1 MGKEELGEFPV
12 IESEEG
18 SVGIVETK
26 FFTFAHPPCL
36 FDFEGGEKLGPL
48 TLAYETYGT
57 LNEEKDN
64 AILIEH
70 ALTGSAHVAGR
81 HHPDDKYPGWWDIMV
96 GPGKAFDTEK
106 YFVVCSNILGSCY
119 GSSGPASIN
128 PETGKPYGLRFPL
141 VTVRDMVRAQK
152 KLLEHLGIRRLRA
165 VAGGSLGGMQAL
177 EWSLIYPELVD
188 SAILIATASKATPQS
203 IAIHKVGV
211 QAIMDDPAWKDGD
224 YYDTG
229 IPRKGL
235 AIARMLGHITYLSDG
250 WLWEKFGRK
259 HMDKTSMKHDLTSKF
274 EIESYLEYQG
284 KKFVERFDA
293 NSYLYLMR
301 SIDLYDAADGFGN
314 LIESFMRIRCKRVLV
329 VSFSSD
335 WLYPPYQSREI
346 VNAMVANDID
356 VAYCEIESVYGHDS
370 FLLEHRKLTYFI
382 KSFLD
387 SLAT

>member
-152 KLLEHLGIRRLRA
+152 KL
-165 VAGGSLGGMQAL
+165 
-177 EWSLIYPELVD
+177 
-188 SAILIATASKATPQS
+188 
-203 IAIHKVGV
+203 
-211 QAIMDDPAWKDGD
+211 
-224 YYDTG
+224 
-229 IPRKGL
+229 
-235 AIARMLGHITYLSDG
+235 
-250 WLWEKFGRK
+250 
-259 HMDKTSMKHDLTSKF
+259 
-274 EIESYLEYQG
+274 
-284 KKFVERFDA
+284 
-293 NSYLYLMR
+293 
-301 SIDLYDAADGFGN
+301 
-314 LIESFMRIRCKRVLV
+314 
-329 VSFSSD
+329 
-335 WLYPPYQSREI
+335 
-346 VNAMVANDID
+346 
-356 VAYCEIESVYGHDS
+356 
-370 FLLEHRKLTYFI
+370 
-382 KSFLD
+382 
-387 SLAT
+387 